1 MRKSHPHTTYKD
13 TTYTHTTHTHTH
25 NDIIALSCKCSANAG
40 TFYHCTNRSI
50 ALFYKCRNLSIEP
63 FFYQSR
69 SPLHVTNAVSYK
81 MQEPAPFFTLYT
93 HNCTKYHT
101 HAHMRTHTIHNTQ
114 AASSPFHL
122 VTSEERAFMS
132 FAHSLSKNLR
142 VLRTR

>member
-1 MRKSHPHTTYKD
+1 MQEPAPLFTLYTHNHTTY
-13 TTYTHTTHTHTH
+13 HTHTHTH
-25 NDIIALSCKCSANAG
+25 THTHKQP
-40 TFYHCTNRSI
+40 NRSI

-93 HNCTKYHT
+93 HNRTKYHT
-101 HAHMRTHTIHNTQ
+101 HAHMHTHTIHNTQ

-122 VTSEERAFMS
+122 VTSEERAFRL

>member
-1 MRKSHPHTTYKD
+1 MQEPFIIARTD
-13 TTYTHTTHTHTH
+13 THTH
-25 NDIIALSCKCSANAG
+25 NDTIALSCKCSANAG

-63 FFYQSR
+63 FFTR

-93 HNCTKYHT
+93 HNRTKYHT
-101 HAHMRTHTIHNTQ
+101 HAHMHTHTIHNTQ

-122 VTSEERAFMS
+122 VTSF
-132 FAHSLSKNLR
+132 LNLR
-142 VLRTR
+142 NVRSGYLPTPSART